1 MSVIAEIIDTLK
13 IRLKTDYQNKK
24 IRQNNQRFTNRI
36 NKICRHHTNSI
47 K

>member
-24 IRQNNQRFTNRI
+24 IRQKTI
-36 NKICRHHTNSI
+36 KI
-47 K
+47 